1 MTLNSPTDSDERVKS
16 MIRLLQTDAGLVGQ
30 IGESEISSV
39 NRSTSVP
46 GIYELWYRE
55 MDSSTSVDRTALN
68 VDPDEGDLRVVEDE
82 KLIQYFGESTS
93 LNSWDQFSP
102 EPKQKSISS
111 LNRLFF
117 VLFIVTLIVE
127 QSLAWMCSYH

>member
-1 MTLNSPTDSDERVKS
+1 